1 MLGIILYLLML
12 YFVKKN
18 MKRFIFIILLM
29 ISKSSFA
36 SFPVVEKVSDQ
47 TTGSMTDPGLSS
59 HFPYYANI
67 WFYIWGIGVFILLF
81 FLVKNLRISGFREKN
96 PFKYL
101 FSGWRR
107 APWWLYL
114 SLILV
119 YIAFTWWSVLLV
131 LPLLWMALYILIV
144 EPNL

>member
-1 MLGIILYLLML
+1 
-12 YFVKKN
+12 
-18 MKRFIFIILLM
+18 MKRIILLL
-29 ISKSSFA
+29 ITIITFTNVSYA

-47 TTGSMTDPGLSS
+47 TTVSMTDQGLSS

-81 FLVKNLRISGFREKN
+81 FFYKNLRPDYTLSKTKN
-96 PFKYL
+96 IFIHIKEM

-114 SLILV
+114 SFILLFLV
-119 YIAFTWWSVLLV
+119 FSWWASLALM
-131 LPLLWMALYILIV
+131 PLLWMALYSLFIKG
-144 EPNL
+144 NF

>member
-1 MLGIILYLLML
+1 
-12 YFVKKN
+12 

-131 LPLLWMALYILIV
+131 LPFLWMALYISIV
-144 EPNL
+144 EPNS

>member
-1 MLGIILYLLML
+1 
-12 YFVKKN
+12 
-18 MKRFIFIILLM
+18 MKRFIFIILIM

-47 TTGSMTDPGLSS
+47 TTGSMTDPGLSY

-67 WFYIWGIGVFILLF
+67 WFYIWGIGVFILLI

-119 YIAFTWWSVLLV
+119 YIAFTWWIVLFAM
-131 LPLLWMALYILIV
+131 PLLWMALYISIV

>member
-1 MLGIILYLLML
+1 
-12 YFVKKN
+12 
-18 MKRFIFIILLM
+18 MKRFVFIILLM

-47 TTGSMTDPGLSS
+47 TTGSMTDPGLSY

-67 WFYIWGIGVFILLF
+67 WFYIWGIGVFILLI

-119 YIAFTWWSVLLV
+119 YIAFTFWSVLFAG
-131 LPLLWMALYILIV
+131 PLLWMALYISIV

>member
-1 MLGIILYLLML
+1 
-12 YFVKKN
+12 
-18 MKRFIFIILLM
+18 MKRFVFIILLM

-59 HFPYYANI
+59 EFPYYANI
-67 WFYIWGIGVFILLF
+67 WFYIWGIGVCILLF
-81 FLVKNLRISGFREKN
+81 FLYKNLRPDYTPSKTMN
-96 PFKYL
+96 PFIKIKEM

-114 SLILV
+114 SLILLYLV
-119 YIAFTWWSVLLV
+119 FSWWAWLALM
-131 LPLLWMALYILIV
+131 PLLWMALYFLIIK
-144 EPNL
+144 PMFD

>member
-1 MLGIILYLLML
+1 MKKFIL
-12 YFVKKN
+12 
-18 MKRFIFIILLM
+18 ILL
-29 ISKSSFA
+29 ILVSKLSFA

-59 HFPYYANI
+59 EFPYYANI
-67 WFYIWGIGVFILLF
+67 WFYIWGIGVFILLI
-81 FLVKNLRISGFREKN
+81 FLLKNLRISGFREKN

-119 YIAFTWWSVLLV
+119 YIAFTLWSVYLV
-131 LPLLWMALYILIV
+131 MPLLWMALYLLLIKGSF
-144 EPNL
+144 

>member
-1 MLGIILYLLML
+1 
-12 YFVKKN
+12 
-18 MKRFIFIILLM
+18 M

-67 WFYIWGIGVFILLF
+67 WFYIWGIGAFILLF

-131 LPLLWMALYILIV
+131 LPLLWMALYISIV
-144 EPNL
+144 EPNS

>member
-1 MLGIILYLLML
+1 
-12 YFVKKN
+12 
-18 MKRFIFIILLM
+18 MKRFVLIILLM

-59 HFPYYANI
+59 VFPYYANI
-67 WFYIWGIGVFILLF
+67 WFYIWGIGVFILLI

-114 SLILV
+114 SLILL
-119 YIAFTWWSVLLV
+119 YIAFTWWSVLFAGPLV
-131 LPLLWMALYILIV
+131 WMSLYLLFIKG
-144 EPNL
+144 NF

>member
-1 MLGIILYLLML
+1 MRKLL
-12 YFVKKN
+12 
-18 MKRFIFIILLM
+18 LLLVTL
-29 ISKSSFA
+29 ITFTNVSYA

-59 HFPYYANI
+59 VFPYYANI
-67 WFYIWGIGVFILLF
+67 WFYIWGIGVFILLI

-119 YIAFTWWSVLLV
+119 YIAVSWWSFLFAM
-131 LPLLWMALYILIV
+131 PLLWMALYTSIV

>member
-1 MLGIILYLLML
+1 
-12 YFVKKN
+12 
-18 MKRFIFIILLM
+18 MKRFVFIILLM

-67 WFYIWGIGVFILLF
+67 WFYIWGIGAFILLF

-131 LPLLWMALYILIV
+131 LPFLWMALYISIV
-144 EPNL
+144 EPNS

>member
-1 MLGIILYLLML
+1 MRKLL
-12 YFVKKN
+12 
-18 MKRFIFIILLM
+18 LLLVTL
-29 ISKSSFA
+29 ITFTNVSYA

-47 TTGSMTDPGLSS
+47 TTGSMTDPGLSY

-67 WFYIWGIGVFILLF
+67 WFYIWGIGVFILLI

-119 YIAFTWWSVLLV
+119 YIAFTWWSFLFAM
-131 LPLLWMALYILIV
+131 PLLWMALYTSIV

>member
-1 MLGIILYLLML
+1 
-12 YFVKKN
+12 
-18 MKRFIFIILLM
+18 MKRFVFIILLM

-59 HFPYYANI
+59 YFPYYANI
-67 WFYIWGIGVFILLF
+67 WFYIWGIGAFILLF

-131 LPLLWMALYILIV
+131 LPFLWMALYISIV
-144 EPNL
+144 EPNS

>member
-1 MLGIILYLLML
+1 
-12 YFVKKN
+12 
-18 MKRFIFIILLM
+18 MKRFVFIILLM

-67 WFYIWGIGVFILLF
+67 WFYIWGIGVFILLI

-114 SLILV
+114 SFILLFFV
-119 YIAFTWWSVLLV
+119 FSWWAWLALM
-131 LPLLWMALYILIV
+131 PLLWMALYFLIIK
-144 EPNL
+144 PMFD

>member
-1 MLGIILYLLML
+1 MRKLL
-12 YFVKKN
+12 
-18 MKRFIFIILLM
+18 LLLVTL
-29 ISKSSFA
+29 ITFTNVSYA

-59 HFPYYANI
+59 VFPYYANI
-67 WFYIWGIGVFILLF
+67 WFYIWGIGVFILLI

-119 YIAFTWWSVLLV
+119 YIAFTWWIWLAL
-131 LPLLWMALYILIV
+131 LPLLWMALYFLIIK
-144 EPNL
+144 PMFD

>member
-1 MLGIILYLLML
+1 
-12 YFVKKN
+12 
-18 MKRFIFIILLM
+18 MKRFFLIILLM

-59 HFPYYANI
+59 VFPYYANI
-67 WFYIWGIGVFILLF
+67 WFYIWGIGVFILLI

-119 YIAFTWWSVLLV
+119 YIAFTWWIVLFAM
-131 LPLLWMALYILIV
+131 PLLWMALYISIV

>member
-1 MLGIILYLLML
+1 
-12 YFVKKN
+12 

-59 HFPYYANI
+59 YFPYYANI
-67 WFYIWGIGVFILLF
+67 WFYIWGIGAFILLF

-131 LPLLWMALYILIV
+131 LPFLWMALYISIV
-144 EPNL
+144 EPNS

>member
-1 MLGIILYLLML
+1 
-12 YFVKKN
+12 
-18 MKRFIFIILLM
+18 MKRFVFIILLM

-67 WFYIWGIGVFILLF
+67 WFYIWGIGVFILLI

-119 YIAFTWWSVLLV
+119 YIAFTWWSVLFAM
-131 LPLLWMALYILIV
+131 PLLWMALYTSIV

>member
-1 MLGIILYLLML
+1 MRKLL
-12 YFVKKN
+12 
-18 MKRFIFIILLM
+18 LLLVTL
-29 ISKSSFA
+29 ITFTNVSYA

-67 WFYIWGIGVFILLF
+67 WFYIWGIGVFILLI

-119 YIAFTWWSVLLV
+119 YIAVSWWSFLFAM
-131 LPLLWMALYILIV
+131 PLLWMALYTSIV

>member
-1 MLGIILYLLML
+1 MKKFIL
-12 YFVKKN
+12 
-18 MKRFIFIILLM
+18 ILL
-29 ISKSSFA
+29 ILVSKLSFA

-131 LPLLWMALYILIV
+131 LPLLWMALYISIV

>member
-1 MLGIILYLLML
+1 MRKLL
-12 YFVKKN
+12 
-18 MKRFIFIILLM
+18 LLLVTL
-29 ISKSSFA
+29 ITFTNVSYA

-47 TTGSMTDPGLSS
+47 TTGSMTDPGLSY

-67 WFYIWGIGVFILLF
+67 WFYIWGIGVFILLI

-119 YIAFTWWSVLLV
+119 YIAFTWWSVLFAM
-131 LPLLWMALYILIV
+131 PLLWMALYTSIV

>member
-1 MLGIILYLLML
+1 
-12 YFVKKN
+12 
-18 MKRFIFIILLM
+18 MKRYSFLLITLIIFTNV
-29 ISKSSFA
+29 SYA

-59 HFPYYANI
+59 VFPYYANI
-67 WFYIWGIGVFILLF
+67 WFYIWGIGVFILLI

-119 YIAFTWWSVLLV
+119 YIAFTWWSFLFAM
-131 LPLLWMALYILIV
+131 PLLWMALYTSIV

>member
-1 MLGIILYLLML
+1 MKKTILFLITTTT
-12 YFVKKN
+12 FTDV
-18 MKRFIFIILLM
+18 
-29 ISKSSFA
+29 SFA

-59 HFPYYANI
+59 VFPYYANI
-67 WFYIWGIGVFILLF
+67 WFYIWGIGVFILLI

-119 YIAFTWWSVLLV
+119 YIAFTWWSFLFAM
-131 LPLLWMALYILIV
+131 PLLWMALYTSIV

>member
-1 MLGIILYLLML
+1 MRKLL
-12 YFVKKN
+12 
-18 MKRFIFIILLM
+18 LLLVTL
-29 ISKSSFA
+29 ITFTNVSYA

-59 HFPYYANI
+59 VFPYYANI
-67 WFYIWGIGVFILLF
+67 WFYIWGIGVFILLI

-119 YIAFTWWSVLLV
+119 YIAFTWWSWLFAM
-131 LPLLWMALYILIV
+131 PLLWMALYTSIV

>member
-1 MLGIILYLLML
+1 
-12 YFVKKN
+12 
-18 MKRFIFIILLM
+18 MKRFVFIILLM

-36 SFPVVEKVSDQ
+36 SFPVEKVSDQ
-47 TTGSMTDPGLSS
+47 ITGSMTDPGLSY

-67 WFYIWGIGVFILLF
+67 WFYIWGIGVFILLI

-119 YIAFTWWSVLLV
+119 YIAVSWWSFLFAM
-131 LPLLWMALYILIV
+131 PLLWMALYTSIV

>member
-1 MLGIILYLLML
+1 
-12 YFVKKN
+12 
-18 MKRFIFIILLM
+18 MKRYSFLLITLIIFTNV
-29 ISKSSFA
+29 SYA

-59 HFPYYANI
+59 VFPYYANI
-67 WFYIWGIGVFILLF
+67 WFYIWGIGVFILLI

-119 YIAFTWWSVLLV
+119 YIAFTWWSVLFAM
-131 LPLLWMALYILIV
+131 PLLWMALYTSIV

>member
-1 MLGIILYLLML
+1 MRKLL
-12 YFVKKN
+12 
-18 MKRFIFIILLM
+18 LLLVTL
-29 ISKSSFA
+29 ITFTNVSYA

-59 HFPYYANI
+59 VFPYYANI
-67 WFYIWGIGVFILLF
+67 WFYIWGIGVFILLI

-119 YIAFTWWSVLLV
+119 YIAFTWWSVLFAM
-131 LPLLWMALYILIV
+131 PLLWMALYTSIV